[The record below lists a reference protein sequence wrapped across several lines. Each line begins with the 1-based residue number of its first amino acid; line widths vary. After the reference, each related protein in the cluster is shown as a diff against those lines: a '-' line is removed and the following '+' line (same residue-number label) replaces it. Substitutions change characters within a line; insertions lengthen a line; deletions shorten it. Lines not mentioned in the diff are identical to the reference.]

1 MPVDPG
7 PVPRDPA
14 VPLDQVSRARR
25 QGQPDRGVWR
35 GPARADPAARDRPS
49 PRHPLHRPARR
60 RRPARGARR
69 APQDRAR
76 PRGAEAAEAAV
87 GRADYPASMT
97 LRVAF
102 LGNDAWS
109 VPSLDAIAAEPE
121 LSLVLAVTNQPK
133 EAGRGATL
141 TSTPVAAAAS
151 EHGVSYLEAPG
162 VLDGPG
168 ATALAEAAP
177 DVIVVVAYGQ
187 ILRRETLQL
196 APFGAINLHFS
207 LLPRWRG
214 ATPVQHA
221 IAAGDVRTGVTVMRM
236 DEGLDTGPIL
246 NQLEE
251 AIRPDDDAGALGAR
265 LAKNGALLLVGV
277 LRMLPHG
284 GVPERAQ
291 EDAAVTLA
299 PTIGSQ
305 ERTIDWERSPEEIV
319 RWIRALAPRP
329 GAATTLR
336 GTRVKVLSAAID
348 HQGSE
353 GPPGTVVAA
362 DERGVLVRARGGGV
376 RLIDVAPAG
385 RKRMDAAAWARG
397 VRFTAGERLG

>member
-1 MPVDPG
+1 
-7 PVPRDPA
+7 
-14 VPLDQVSRARR
+14 
-25 QGQPDRGVWR
+25 
-35 GPARADPAARDRPS
+35 
-49 PRHPLHRPARR
+49 
-60 RRPARGARR
+60 
-69 APQDRAR
+69 
-76 PRGAEAAEAAV
+76 
-87 GRADYPASMT
+87 MT

-102 LGNDAWS
+102 LGNDVWS

-121 LSLVLAVTNQPK
+121 LSLVQVVTNPPK
-133 EAGRGATL
+133 EAGRGSTL
-141 TSTPVAAAAS
+141 TQTPVAVAAS
-151 EHGVSYLEAPG
+151 EHGAPFLEAPG

-168 ATALAEAAP
+168 ARALAGAAP
-177 DVIVVVAYGQ
+177 DVLVVVAYGQ

-221 IAAGDVRTGVTVMRM
+221 IAAGDERTGVTVMRM

-251 AIRPDDDAGALGAR
+251 PIRPEDDAGALGAR
-265 LAKNGALLLVGV
+265 LAKIGALLLVGV

-284 GVPERAQ
+284 GVPERGQ
-291 EDAAVTLA
+291 EDAAATFA
-299 PTIGSQ
+299 PTIGPD

-329 GAATTLR
+329 GAATALR
-336 GTRVKVLSAAID
+336 GARVKVLAAAID
-348 HQGSE
+348 HQGSD

-362 DERGVLVRARGGGV
+362 DERGVLVRANGGGV
-376 RLIDVAPAG
+376 RLVEVAPAG
-385 RKRMDAAAWARG
+385 RKRMDGAAWARG
-397 VRFTAGERLG
+397 VRFTPGERLG

>member
-1 MPVDPG
+1 
-7 PVPRDPA
+7 
-14 VPLDQVSRARR
+14 
-25 QGQPDRGVWR
+25 
-35 GPARADPAARDRPS
+35 
-49 PRHPLHRPARR
+49 
-60 RRPARGARR
+60 
-69 APQDRAR
+69 
-76 PRGAEAAEAAV
+76 
-87 GRADYPASMT
+87 MT

-121 LSLVLAVTNQPK
+121 LSLVLVVTNPPK
-133 EAGRGATL
+133 EAGRGSAL

-151 EHGVSYLEAPG
+151 EHGVSCLEAPG

-168 ATALAEAAP
+168 ATALAEVAP

-187 ILRRETLQL
+187 ILRQETLQL

-221 IAAGDVRTGVTVMRM
+221 IAAGDERTGVTVMRM

-251 AIRPDDDAGALGAR
+251 QIRPEDDAGVLGSR
-265 LAKNGALLLVGV
+265 LAKIGALLLVGV

-291 EDAAVTLA
+291 ESGAATLA
-299 PTIGSQ
+299 PRIGAD
-305 ERTIDWERSPEEIV
+305 ERAIDWRRSPEEIV
-319 RWIRALAPRP
+319 RWVRALAPRP
-329 GAATTLR
+329 AATTTLR
-336 GTRVKVLSAAID
+336 GTNVKVLAAAID

-353 GPPGTVVAA
+353 GAPGTVVGV
-362 DERGVLVRARGGGV
+362 DERGVLVRAAAGGV
-376 RLIDVAPAG
+376 RLVEVAPAG
-385 RKRMDAAAWARG
+385 RRRMEA
-397 VRFTAGERLG
+397 

>member
-1 MPVDPG
+1 
-7 PVPRDPA
+7 
-14 VPLDQVSRARR
+14 
-25 QGQPDRGVWR
+25 
-35 GPARADPAARDRPS
+35 
-49 PRHPLHRPARR
+49 
-60 RRPARGARR
+60 
-69 APQDRAR
+69 
-76 PRGAEAAEAAV
+76 
-87 GRADYPASMT
+87 MT

-121 LSLVLAVTNQPK
+121 LSVAMVVTNPPK
-133 EAGRGATL
+133 EAGRGAAL
-141 TSTPVAAAAS
+141 TPTPVATAAAA
-151 EHGVSYLEAPG
+151 HGVACVEAPG

-168 ATALAEAAP
+168 ATALARAAP

-214 ATPVQHA
+214 AAPVQRA
-221 IAAGDVRTGVTVMRM
+221 IAAGDERTGVTVMRM

-251 AIRPDDDAGALGAR
+251 PIRPDDDAGSLGAR
-265 LAKNGALLLVGV
+265 LAKIGGLLLVGV
-277 LRMLPHG
+277 LRMLPKG

-291 EDAAVTLA
+291 ENGAVTLA
-299 PTIGSQ
+299 PTIGAV

-319 RWIRALAPRP
+319 RWVRALAPRP
-329 GAATTLR
+329 GAATALR
-336 GTRVKVLSAAID
+336 GAHVKVLAAAID
-348 HQGSE
+348 HQQGNDA
-353 GPPGTVVAA
+353 PPGTVVAA
-362 DERGVLVRARGGGV
+362 DERGVLVRAAGGGV
-376 RLIDVAPAG
+376 RLVEVAPAG